1 MGRGKRPVVLTR
13 LEMEVICPVWER
25 HPDPVAV
32 RDILDR
38 INAGRKK
45 PLAYNTVHTVLTL
58 LKAKGVVAAQPG
70 PGRTRLYRALLSRD
84 AVATTLIGDLVDRL
98 FGGRVQPLLHR
109 LVEHESLGR
118 DELEDLK
125 QWIESRL
132 EDEG

>member
-1 MGRGKRPVVLTR
+1 MGRGKRRVGLTR
-13 LEMEVICPVWER
+13 LELEVMGPVWER
-25 HPDPVAV
+25 HPEPVAV
-32 RDILDR
+32 RDLLDR
-38 INAGRKK
+38 VNAGRAK

-58 LKAKGVVAAQPG
+58 LKAKGVVVAQPG
-70 PGRTRLYRALLSRD
+70 PGRAHLYRARLSRD
-84 AVATTLIGDLVDRL
+84 DVAATLVGDLVDRL

-118 DELEDLK
+118 DELETLK